1 MILKTRQVGDPALR
15 AQAKLVAKMQ
25 LASDEVQ
32 SLIDSMIQTLRD
44 SPGVGLAA
52 PQVGESLQIF
62 IIEDLAKYQKK
73 VPKNLLQEQQRKPV
87 KLQVIINPKLT
98 TLSKTK
104 HAYFEGCLS
113 VEGYRA
119 IVERAEEVQ
128 VEGLNR
134 HGKPVSITASGW
146 FARILQH
153 EVDHLSGK
161 VYIDRMNPRSFITE
175 KSFAL
180 NWSDKLAADLQQFQ
194 SHTN

>member
-52 PQVGESLQIF
+52 PQVGESL
-62 IIEDLAKYQKK
+62 QKK